1 MRFHV
6 NQISLHFQL
15 DRHNFNSEEKERWLE
30 RLRDDFNERIDNN
43 QLLKYLLDLSRHQIQ
58 MLLEHPVRGLEEV
71 FGSLSSQEEKDIQ
84 IRLEL
89 LATIL
94 VSDVQEYEAFH
105 RARQKEPHLANRF
118 DHGYFGEYN
127 LVLVFEEFE
136 E

>member
-6 NQISLHFQL
+6 NQISIHFQL
-15 DRHNFNSEEKERWLE
+15 DNHGFSSEEKERWLE
-30 RLRDDFNERIDNN
+30 RLYDDFNERIDNN
-43 QLLKYLLDLSRHQIQ
+43 QLLKYLLGLSRYQLQ
-58 MLLEHPVRGLEEV
+58 TLLEQPLRDLEDT
-71 FGSLSSQEEKDIQ
+71 FGPLTSQEAKDIQ

-105 RARQKEPHLANRF
+105 RARQNEPNLAKRF

-127 LVLVFEEFE
+127 LVLVFEEYE